1 MSNHNKMAAIALS
14 LGVSLG
20 TMAQSPI
27 VYAKTMDV
35 KEVASTTEAK
45 EYTVSTDEELA
56 NALDAIKAQSEQEAA
71 ITLKADVKVPVQ
83 DYKAYFGVDGKHI
96 TVKSDGLLHELRFP
110 QNIGV
115 LKGDCTFDNVTVSG
129 DRLFC
134 GGYTTEFTEN
144 SKIQLNETLYGGG
157 YKTPVNSTH
166 VVIAG
171 NGYINPY
178 SSSGLHDVIGGSYQ
192 GSVEGDTY
200 LEITGNIKMQGGNH
214 LNPGCMK
221 GDGSS
226 GDGRDV
232 PDVYVGG
239 NATLIYDNKNSTAA
253 SPAIEGTYGCEM
265 KGNVTLDVRAGCVA
279 GIVGTEEPVDKSIIR
294 GNLHIIAGN
303 PAYENTNQVLRLGSN
318 WPIIGAGNSFATYP
332 GVKGNYTVGGNITID
347 TYENAWAWDKG
358 TTPDSYDLPEIYGA
372 LRGNVGGN
380 ITINAH
386 GSHVQNIFGASDSVV
401 QGSVTVNATDV
412 ELKNSE
418 YDTEDDEGYIFG
430 LWKRGIPATAN
441 GPVTINVNGGD
452 VGLVMATDQTS
463 VPANSSINVMG
474 NPKIRKGIRGTQAR
488 SYSKDYP
495 VANIHDCEATIP
507 FIKGMSQVNITNNS
521 AVTAHIMTSN
531 AGLLVEKGS
540 TLTTDNGQVW
550 IWGDTVINGTWEQ
563 LHSQT
568 EDYNDIYVMGTTN
581 VGPKGLLI
589 NHGTSN
595 LDGNVTNQGTIAFL
609 GDAYLQGDFI
619 SDDGELRLP
628 VVSENYNGTNS
639 IDMMVKKS
647 STGNSKVLIVD
658 PSDYTKAVNPKLG
671 DNYIL
676 SNGSEDKKEKEEV
689 IYYLQNENKKDGY
702 FLKSTDD
709 VGRKYTNMWQVAKIS
724 SYKVQY
730 EFKSCT
736 DEKELPQK
744 ILDLLPKD
752 DTDYPLDTEIKAK
765 QPEKTRVEVE
775 DGFWNFDGYDKDS
788 LKSNENAKFIGKWN
802 FHPNATKL
810 NEVPSISASDKTLT
824 VGDTFDVKK
833 DVTAKDT
840 EDGDVTGSVVVESSN
855 VDTNTVGS
863 YQVTY
868 RVTDSQGA
876 SSTKTIT
883 VIVNPKMEA
892 LNEVPTIKAED
903 KTITVGDKFDV
914 KKDVTATD
922 KEDGDLTDK
931 IDVVKN
937 DVDTTKPGTYEVVY
951 KVTDSKGASKK
962 KTVYVT
968 VNPKMEALNEVP
980 TIKAED
986 KTITVGDKFDVKKD
1000 VTATDKE
1007 DGDLTDKIDVVKN
1020 DVDTTKP
1027 GTYEV
1032 VYKVTDSKG
1041 ASKKKTVYVTVNPK
1055 MEEINWIPVISAS
1068 DRALTV
1074 GDVFNVMDGVSA
1086 SDHEDGDITGSVV
1099 VESSNVDTNT
1109 VGSYQV
1115 TYRVTDSQG
1124 ASSTKTITVIV
1135 NPKMEEINWM
1145 PVISASDKVLTVGDV
1160 FNVMDGVSASDHEDG
1175 DVTGSVVV
1183 ESSNVDTNTVGSYQ
1197 VTYRVTDSQGASSTK
1212 TITVIVNPKMEALNE
1227 VPTIKAEDK
1236 TITVGDK
1243 FDVKKDVTATDKEDG
1258 DLTDKIE
1265 VIRNEVDTGKAG
1277 TYEVTYKVTDSQG
1290 ASSTKTILVTVNP
1303 KMESLNE
1310 VPTIKAEDKTI
1321 TVGDKF
1327 DVKKDVSATD
1337 KEDGDLTDKIEVVKN
1352 DVDTTKPGTYEVTY
1366 KVTDSKGASKKK
1378 TIKVTVNPKMETLN
1392 EVPTIKAEDKT
1403 ITVGD
1408 TFDAKKDVTAKDTE
1422 DGDLTDKIEVV
1433 KNDVDTTKSGTYEVT
1448 YKVTDSKGASTTKTI
1463 RVTVVKKDVSTSTD
1477 KPAKP
1482 NNSGKLNTGAQ
1493 TNVLLWTTS
1502 LIASGIAVIGA
1513 YRKKRKGN

>member
-56 NALDAIKAQSEQEAA
+56 NALDAIKAQSEKEAVL
-71 ITLKADVKVPVQ
+71 TLKADLKVPTQ
-83 DYKAYFGVDGKHI
+83 DYKAYFGVAGKHI
-96 TVKSDGLLHELRFP
+96 VVKSDGLLHKLYFP
-110 QNIGV
+110 QGIGI
-115 LKGDCTFDNVTVSG
+115 LTGDCTFDDVTVSG
-129 DRLFC
+129 YRLFC
-134 GGYTTEFTEN
+134 GGYATEFTEN
-144 SKIQLNETLYGGG
+144 SKIQLSETLYGGG
-157 YKTPVNSTH
+157 YKTTVNSTH

-171 NGYINPY
+171 NGYINP
-178 SSSGLHDVIGGSYQ
+178 SSYSGLHDVIGGSYQ
-192 GSVEGDTY
+192 GSVKGDTY

-232 PDVYVGG
+232 SDVYVGG
-239 NATLIYDNKNSTAA
+239 NATLIYDNKSEST
-253 SPAIEGTYGCEM
+253 PYIEGTYGCEM
-265 KGNVTLDVRAGCVA
+265 KGNVTLDVRAGNVD
-279 GIVGTEEPVDKSIIR
+279 GIVGTEEPVEKSIIH
-294 GNLHIIAGN
+294 GNLHIIAGA
-303 PAYENTNQVLRLGSN
+303 PEYENTDSALRLAGN
-318 WPIIGAGNSFATYP
+318 WPIVGAGNSFATYP
-332 GVKGNYTVGGNITID
+332 GVNGNYTVGGNITID
-347 TYENAWAWDKG
+347 TYENAWAWDKE

-418 YDTEDDEGYIFG
+418 YDTEYDEGYIFG
-430 LWKRGIPATAN
+430 LWERGIPATAN
-441 GPVTINVNGGD
+441 GPVTVNVNGGD
-452 VGLVMATDQTS
+452 VGLVMATDQETVS
-463 VPANSSINVMG
+463 AGSSINVTG
-474 NPKIRKGIRGTQAR
+474 KPKIRTGIRGTQAS

-495 VANIHDCEATIP
+495 VANINDCEATIP
-507 FIKGMSQVNITNNS
+507 FTKGMSQVNITGHSN
-521 AVTAHIMTSN
+521 VTAHIMTSN
-531 AGLLVEKGS
+531 AGLLVEKDN
-540 TLTTDNGQVW
+540 TLTTDDNQVW

-568 EDYNDIYVMGTTN
+568 EDYNDIFVSGTTI
-581 VGPKGLLI
+581 VGPNGFLI

-595 LDGNVTNQGTIAFL
+595 LKGNVTNKGTIAFL

-628 VVSENYNGTNS
+628 VVSENYNGSNS

-658 PSDYTKAVNPKLG
+658 PSDYTKAVNPQLG

-709 VGRKYTNMWQVAKIS
+709 MGGDYTNMWQVAKIS

-730 EFKSCT
+730 EFKSGT
-736 DEKELPQK
+736 DEKELPQEV
-744 ILDLLPKD
+744 IDLLPED

-765 QPEKTRVEVE
+765 KPEKTTVEVE

-788 LKSNENAKFIGKWN
+788 LKSNENAKFIGTWKFEYKKYSPTYKFISNSEGKELPDEVNDLLPVDNKKYVIGSEISAMQPEKTTVKTTEGVWVFGGYEKDKLTSNEGVTFTGKWN

-824 VGDTFDVKK
+824 VGDTFDAKK

-840 EDGDVTGSVVVESSN
+840 EDGDLTG
-855 VDTNTVGS
+855 
-863 YQVTY
+863 
-868 RVTDSQGA
+868 
-876 SSTKTIT
+876 
-883 VIVNPKMEA
+883 
-892 LNEVPTIKAED
+892 
-903 KTITVGDKFDV
+903 
-914 KKDVTATD
+914 
-922 KEDGDLTDK
+922 K
-931 IDVVKN
+931 IEVVKD

-962 KTVYVT
+962 KTIKVT

-980 TIKAED
+980 SISASD
-986 KTITVGDKFDVKKD
+986 KTLTVGDTFDAKKD
-1000 VTATDKE
+1000 VTAKDTE
-1007 DGDLTDKIDVVKN
+1007 DGDLTDKIEVVKN

-1032 VYKVTDSKG
+1032 TYKVTDSKG

-1227 VPTIKAEDK
+1227 VPVINAVDK
-1236 TITVGDK
+1236 ILTVGDT
-1243 FDVKKDVTATDKEDG
+1243 FDVKKDATASDAEDG
-1258 DLTDKIE
+1258 NLTDKIE

-1303 KMESLNE
+1303 KIESLNE

-1321 TVGDKF
+1321 TVEDKF
-1327 DVKKDVSATD
+1327 DVKKDVTATD

-1352 DVDTTKPGTYEVTY
+1352 DVDTTKPGTYEVVY

-1378 TIKVTVNPKMETLN
+1378 TIKVTVNPKKEALN

-1493 TNVLLWTTS
+1493 TNMLLWTTS